1 MLGGPILNFAI
12 NFFKLDLDARPWDFQ
27 MEECKLRTCVDRFN
41 TRRYLSGQLNVL
53 HRNNVP
59 TSASMGT
66 ANLSNQMSFTAGNI
80 SGGIGNN
87 GNNTLNTTA
96 NGIGVCISSQPNGNC
111 QHAPIVVNDL
121 NEPCDNNG
129 MGDVA
134 VNSMH
139 TNSGQDKCIYTP
151 GYGGWD
157 FENVV
162 LSDEF
167 KQHYE
172 LWLQKEVYDI
182 KIDWDSLQTVYD
194 IEMDAINKRISSN
207 HTDKAADPINITPC
221 EITTK

>member
-1 MLGGPILNFAI
+1 
-12 NFFKLDLDARPWDFQ
+12 

-59 TSASMGT
+59 TSTSMGT
-66 ANLSNQMSFTAGNI
+66 TNLSNQMSFTAGNI

-129 MGDVA
+129 IGDVS
-134 VNSMH
+134 VNSFLA
-139 TNSGQDKCIYTP
+139 NGGQEKGIYSP

-157 FENVV
+157 IENVI

-172 LWLQKEVYDI
+172 LWLQKEVFGI
-182 KIDWDSLQTVYD
+182 QIDWDSLQTLYD
-194 IEMDAINKRISSN
+194 IEMDAFNKKSVGN
-207 HTDKAADPINITPC
+207 DANKAADPINIIPC